1 MQSVHIA
8 LALATGLFVSAMA
21 DEPPWTYDTSRHV
34 DPVPSTAI
42 SPVQTSFASLSG
54 DEAESAALAELD
66 SAIYSVM
73 FLSGLNF
80 DATPLG
86 LLLIVR

>member
-34 DPVPSTAI
+34 GPIPNTAI
-42 SPVQTSFASLSG
+42 SPVQSTFASLSG
-54 DEAESAALAELD
+54 DETESVALAEMD

-80 DATPLG
+80 DASPSG
-86 LLLIVR
+86 LVLIYK

>member
-34 DPVPSTAI
+34 DPIPNTAT
-42 SPVQTSFASLSG
+42 SPVQSSFASLLG
-54 DEAESAALAELD
+54 DEAESVALAEMD

-80 DATPLG
+80 DASPLG
-86 LLLIVR
+86 CILIVR